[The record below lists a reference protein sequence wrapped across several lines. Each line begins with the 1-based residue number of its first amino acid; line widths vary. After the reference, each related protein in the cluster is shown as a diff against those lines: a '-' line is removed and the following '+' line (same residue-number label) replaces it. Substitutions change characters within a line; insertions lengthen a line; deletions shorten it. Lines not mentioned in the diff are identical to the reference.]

1 MLKGK
6 ELVTLNIGDVYFEN
20 DPPVTVLNNFKDVTS
35 DAVITKV
42 ITNSNNEIVNEITTD
57 KEETFKISYKITY
70 NNTTYDKVR
79 TINIKEKS

>member
-1 MLKGK
+1 M
-6 ELVTLNIGDVYFEN
+6 
-20 DPPVTVLNNFKDVTS
+20 S
-35 DAVITKV
+35 
-42 ITNSNNEIVNEITTD
+42 TNSNNEIVNEITTD